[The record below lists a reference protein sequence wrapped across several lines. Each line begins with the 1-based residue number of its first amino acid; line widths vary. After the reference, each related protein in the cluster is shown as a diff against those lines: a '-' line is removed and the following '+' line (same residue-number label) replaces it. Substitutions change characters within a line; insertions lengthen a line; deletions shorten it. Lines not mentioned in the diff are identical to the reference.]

1 MSSPLKRLGTRMR
14 QVPKIS
20 FTKGTISNMKDDIT
34 KRESVNL
41 PILATKKEYIRRY
54 LDEEEKM
61 SKQALDHLDSL
72 EYYVGAITSIYERM
86 GDYDWRYPQIIDQE
100 LSLIHI

>member
-1 MSSPLKRLGTRMR
+1 MSSPLKSLGTCLKR
-14 QVPKIS
+14 VPKIS

-72 EYYVGAITSIYERM
+72 
-86 GDYDWRYPQIIDQE
+86 Q
-100 LSLIHI
+100 LF